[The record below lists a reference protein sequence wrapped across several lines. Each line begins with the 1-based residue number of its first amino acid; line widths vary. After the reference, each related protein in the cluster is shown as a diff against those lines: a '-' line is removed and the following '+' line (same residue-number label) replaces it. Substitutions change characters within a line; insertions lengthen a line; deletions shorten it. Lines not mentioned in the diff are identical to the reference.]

1 MTRNNDSQR
10 ASGRGPSAQRR
21 KGRGFLKTALAVVC
35 GIVLLAAIGLG
46 AAVGIAV
53 QSLPSF
59 EALKTQ
65 PRGQMIV
72 IKAMDGSTIVTIG
85 PSYGEWLTS
94 SQLPDTIKTAMVA
107 IEDRKFYRHVGIDPE
122 GIVRAMV
129 RNLQAGRSVQGG
141 STITQQVVKNLFLT
155 NERSYARKVRELVLA
170 LAMESRFSKDQI
182 LELYLNRV
190 YFGGGAYGVDAASRK
205 FFGHSARS
213 LSLTEASIIAGLVKA
228 PTRYA
233 PSSDPERARDRA
245 RIVVAAMVDNGDITP
260 AAAERIDLAA
270 VRFARQPRENNVRYF
285 TDWVLEQ
292 LDTLTDETVE
302 PLEIE
307 TTLDPKAQRAAERAL
322 AENAPEGVQG
332 ALVALGHDGAV
343 RAMVGGR
350 DYVSSTY
357 NRATVARRQPG
368 SAFKLFVYLAALEA
382 GVRPTDVYMDEP
394 VTINGWSPSNST
406 RTFRGPVTVEQAF
419 AQSLNTVAVRIA
431 DEVGFDRVAS
441 MARRF
446 GITTPVATTPAMALG
461 TSEVRVIDLTT
472 AFAAVARGGVEVRP
486 YGIRTVKTMKGKVLY
501 QYQPEAPREL
511 VSPEVAANMTRLLQA
526 AVQTGTARRA
536 DIGRPAAGKTGT
548 TQSNRDGWFLGF
560 TADLTAGVWLGRDD
574 NKAVRGMAGGAAPA
588 KVWAAFMRE
597 ATEGLPVQPLFVDA
611 SGVDGGEPDAEAYGL
626 VEAGELIA
634 SPGEEGY
641 TLPDGTPVPAPDGAV
656 AEAPRNEP
664 QAPGQQTSDASAA
677 SAPVAASAPAPQQA
691 APRLDDAWLR
701 SVLEDNTRAGR
712 AATAGAASAASNANP
727 M

>member
-233 PSSDPERARDRA
+233 PSSDPERARERA

>member
-10 ASGRGPSAQRR
+10 ASGRGPSAPRR

-35 GIVLLAAIGLG
+35 GVVLLAAIGLG